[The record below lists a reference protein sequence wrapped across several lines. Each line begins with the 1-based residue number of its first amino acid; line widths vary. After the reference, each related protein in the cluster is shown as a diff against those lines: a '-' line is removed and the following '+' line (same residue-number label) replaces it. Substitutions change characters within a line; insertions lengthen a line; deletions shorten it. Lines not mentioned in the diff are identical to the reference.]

1 MILHRQYFQRSYAYF
16 DNADLLSIDLARM
29 CETCSVCGDQSHG
42 LFTLHVT
49 GLGVEQK
56 MKLVQ

>member
-1 MILHRQYFQRSYAYF
+1 MLRLDRVTADYA
-16 DNADLLSIDLARM
+16 NLLSIDLAGM
-29 CETCSVCGDQSHG
+29 CETYSVCGDQSHR

-56 MKLVQ
+56 MEQVE